1 MKNII
6 VVTLAL
12 FLSMNVFAETWVC
25 KQSFPDHPDAK
36 NLLYR
41 FDIKKGSVHWEQ
53 GFDNEFKII
62 NNEGN
67 YVYAVTERYFPVGSM
82 YSLVLNKNKKL
93 FVLNNNDATG
103 EFITTN
109 TKWAG
114 PCEIVK

>member
-1 MKNII
+1 
-6 VVTLAL
+6 
-12 FLSMNVFAETWVC
+12 MNVTAETWVC
-25 KQSFPDHPDAK
+25 TQSFPDAPEAK

-41 FDIKKGSVHWEQ
+41 FDVKKGSIHWDQ
-53 GFDNEFKII
+53 GFDNNFKII
-62 NNEGN
+62 SNEGN
-67 YVYAVTERYFPVGSM
+67 YTYAVTERYFPVGAM

-103 EFITTN
+103 EFINTN